1 MKTSKY
7 VCLTA
12 MFVTSLCALL
22 CSIQMLQH
30 PNHVMWIHL
39 GVENETGR
47 QVINVILLFS
57 ALVVMNCGYNWWS
70 KKD

>member
-1 MKTSKY
+1 MNTSKC

-12 MFVTSLCALL
+12 MFVTALCALL
-22 CSIQMLQH
+22 CSIQMLQN

-39 GVENETGR
+39 GVRNDTGR
-47 QVINVILLFS
+47 QIINVILLFS
-57 ALVVMNCGYNWWS
+57 ALVVFNCGYNWWS